1 MRIEESIPGELQ
13 SPPFGRKG
21 TAIAMAAS
29 PRSTLV
35 DDLKLFA
42 VTFAA
47 GFLFTCLYIA

>member
-1 MRIEESIPGELQ
+1 MLTEDILPRELQ
-13 SPPFGRKG
+13 NRPFGRKG
-21 TAIAMAAS
+21 RAVTVAVA
-29 PRSTLV
+29 PRSSLA